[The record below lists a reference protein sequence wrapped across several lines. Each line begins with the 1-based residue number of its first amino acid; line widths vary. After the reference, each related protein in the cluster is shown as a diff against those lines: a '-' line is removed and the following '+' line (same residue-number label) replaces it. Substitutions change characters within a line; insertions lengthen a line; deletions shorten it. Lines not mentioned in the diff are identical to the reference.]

1 MECGQRFC
9 YDGGMLRVVS
19 HKSAAAARQYYAEGL
34 RREDY
39 YSEGQ
44 EVAGKWHGKA
54 AALLGL
60 AGDVTPDAFAALVE
74 NRHPESGNRLTARTK
89 EGRIV
94 GYDLNFHAPKSL
106 SVLHALTGDK
116 EILKAFRAA
125 VAETMAEIEGQ
136 VATRIRKSGAQEN
149 RVTGNFAWA
158 EFVHFTARPVGGIP
172 DPHLHVHGFVF
183 NATFDDIEGRWKAAK
198 FRDIKQDAPYSE
210 AAFHARLTEKL
221 VALGYGIERTRQ
233 GWEVRGIPR
242 AVIDKFSRRSAQID
256 RLAEEKGI
264 TDPKKKD
271 TLGASTRENKRQGL
285 TQADL
290 LAAWGARLTAEEK
303 GIIADVHRRKGGH
316 GAAEKITP
324 ARALDEATEKLF
336 AKSSVVEVKRV
347 VAEALRFGVGQVS
360 PDQAWREFGRREMVV
375 REIKGRVLCTSL
387 AVLVEEIALINYVR
401 SGRGRCA
408 PLAASKAKI
417 GNEALSLE
425 QNAAVRHVLKSK
437 DQVIGLRGAAGAGK
451 TTLMAD
457 VVKAVEAG
465 GLKVFAFAPSASAS
479 RETLRDA
486 GFGNAETVAH
496 LLANRKLQL
505 ETRGQVIW
513 IDEAGLVGAA
523 DMLEILRIAGDSTRV
538 LLTGDTAQHAPV
550 PRGDAFR
557 LMQQYAGLK
566 VAEVAEIR
574 RQVREDYRAAVTALS
589 KGDLRTAFNRLDELG
604 AIVEITDAAERYR
617 QLAQDYLALSRKDAV
632 PLVVS
637 PTHAESALVTDAIRE
652 AKREA
657 GKLGPEK
664 SFSRFHNLQWEDA
677 DKRRVENYRAG
688 LVVQFHQ
695 NAHGI
700 QRGDVFRVTGFDD
713 KGGVVMTGAKGRV
726 TTLPLNEAKRFQVFE
741 EREIQLARGDRIR
754 ITLGG
759 KSDDGRRLNNG
770 NVFSIERI
778 TPAGK
783 LVLNNG
789 VVLAPTHG
797 HLTYGYCQTSH
808 SSQSKSVRDVLVAQ
822 SADSFLA
829 SSREQFYVS
838 VSRGKESIRIYTDNR
853 QDLQKAV
860 GNTST
865 RRSAVELAGLS
876 AREVAGLVSTE
887 MDGAKWRSMVRSR
900 QEEGV
905 TKHVQNLLR
914 DRKQE
919 GAKKPETFDFRAYV
933 AMRRANAGADGKSRS
948 MGSGGQKGK
957 GKVEA
962 HTRGRAWPRATEPR
976 IPHKTA
982 NDNKKAEPV
991 MSARQTRMAKSFEA
1005 AKGHFKKVTDRVT
1018 ERVKGAAEK
1027 FQASRKGKLPES
1039 NTAQISKHRI
1049 RQRRADAGAKTQTK
1063 AKTQQKPKTPPQPGP
1078 KRGR

>member
-1 MECGQRFC
+1 
-9 YDGGMLRVVS
+9 MLRVVS
-19 HKSAAAARQYYAEGL
+19 HKSAAAARQYYSEGL

-60 AGDVTPDAFAALVE
+60 SGDVTPDAFAALVE
-74 NRHPESGNRLTARTK
+74 NRHPETGEQLTARMR

-106 SVLHALTGDK
+106 SILYALTEDPK
-116 EILKAFRAA
+116 ILKAFRSA
-125 VAETMAEIEGQ
+125 VAETMAEIEAQ
-136 VATRIRKSGAQEN
+136 VATRVRKGGAQEN

-172 DPHLHVHGFVF
+172 DPHLHVHCFAF
-183 NATFDDIEGRWKAAK
+183 NATFDAEEDRWKAAK

-210 AAFHARLTEKL
+210 AAFHSRLTDKL
-221 VALGYGIERTRQ
+221 VELGYGIERTRQ

-256 RLAEEKGI
+256 RLAQAKGI
-264 TDPKKKD
+264 TDPKQKD

-285 TQADL
+285 THAEL
-290 LAAWGARLTAEEK
+290 LAAWDVRLTADEK
-303 GIIADVHRRKGGH
+303 LVIGKVHSAKSGNS
-316 GAAEKITP
+316 AAEKITP
-324 ARALDEATEKLF
+324 GHALNEAGEKLF
-336 AKSSVVEVKRV
+336 AKSSVVEVKRL
-347 VAEALRFGVGQVS
+347 VAEALRFGVGQVT
-360 PDQAWREFGRREMVV
+360 PDKIWRELGRREMIV
-375 REIKGRVLCTSL
+375 REIDGRVLCTSL
-387 AVLVEEIALINYVR
+387 GVLAEEVALINYVR

-408 PLAASKAKI
+408 PLAGRDAKL

-425 QNAAVRHVLKSK
+425 QNAAVRHILKSP
-437 DQVIGLRGAAGAGK
+437 DQVIGMRGAAGAGK
-451 TTLMAD
+451 TTLMPD
-457 VVKAVEAG
+457 VVNAIQAG

-479 RETLRDA
+479 RETLREA
-486 GFGNAETVAH
+486 GFANAETVAH

-538 LLTGDTAQHAPV
+538 ILTGDTAQHTPV

-557 LMQQYAGLK
+557 LMQKYAGLK
-566 VAEVAEIR
+566 VAEVTEIR
-574 RQVREDYRAAVTALS
+574 RQVREDYRAAVTSLS
-589 KGDLRTAFNRLDELG
+589 QGDLRKAFNRLDELG
-604 AIVEITDAAERYR
+604 AIIEIPDDAERYR
-617 QLAQDYLALSRKDAV
+617 QLAQDFLALSRTDSV

-637 PTHAESALVTDAIRE
+637 PTHAEAAKVTDAIRQ

-657 GKLGPEK
+657 GQLGEEK
-664 SFSRFHNLQWEDA
+664 SFTRYHNLQWEDA

-695 NAHGI
+695 NAHGFH
-700 QRGDVFRVTGFDD
+700 RGDVFRVSGFDE
-713 KGGVVMTGAKGRV
+713 KGGVMMTGAKGRE
-726 TTLPLNEAKRFQVFE
+726 TSLPLNEAKRFQVFE
-741 EREIQLARGDRIR
+741 PREINLARGDRIR

-759 KSDDGRRLNNG
+759 KSADGRRLNNG
-770 NVFSIERI
+770 NVFTIQRI
-778 TPAGK
+778 TPSGK
-783 LVLNNG
+783 IALNNG
-789 VVLAPTHG
+789 VVLEPTHG
-797 HLTYGYCQTSH
+797 HFTYGFCQTSH

-853 QDLQKAV
+853 QELQKAV
-860 GNTST
+860 GASST
-865 RRSAVELAGLS
+865 RHSAMELSGLS
-876 AREVAGLVSTE
+876 AKEVAGLVSTE
-887 MDGAKWRSMVRSR
+887 MDGTKWRSMVQSR
-900 QEEGV
+900 REGEA
-905 TKHVQNLLR
+905 TKHVQTLLR
-914 DRKQE
+914 ERKQQ
-919 GAKKPETFDFRAYV
+919 GTQKPDNFDFRAYI
-933 AMRRANAGADGKSRS
+933 AMRKANAGADGKSRS
-948 MGSGGQKGK
+948 KGSGGEKGK

-976 IPHKTA
+976 VPHKIA
-982 NDNKKAEPV
+982 NDNKKAVPA
-991 MSARQTRMAKSFEA
+991 MTTRQNRLAKGYEA
-1005 AKGHFKKVTDRVT
+1005 AKNHFKKVT

-1027 FQASRKGKLPES
+1027 FKAGRKGKVPGS
-1039 NTAQISKHRI
+1039 SVGQVSKHNVK
-1049 RQRRADAGAKTQTK
+1049 QRTADAGAKAKTK
-1063 AKTQQKPKTPPQPGP
+1063 TKTQQKPLTPPPPGP